1 MEKNTFEW
9 WSKQWLVVFDEGW
22 PLRAEYLRI
31 VMAHSSSSYHWN
43 NIAVRVRTLLTFP
56 LQLSN
61 ENGLTLVG
69 VLLVFYACTF
79 STACLSCQKCAVKCF
94 QQAAVSGQFVDV
106 RKAPCTDSC
115 MLHQPAVCCILC
127 IASIHSSL
135 PGALLASFRIVRERC
150 ETFEFLCKAI
160 GSNGHGI
167 YGKAILSAKRGSKIP
182 LALPL
187 CF

>member
-1 MEKNTFEW
+1 MWVDGCKCRLYVSYFHSMLARPRPLTFCYLETWKKNTFEW

-31 VMAHSSSSYHWN
+31 VMAHSSPSYHWN

-69 VLLVFYACTF
+69 VLLVFYACCTF

-106 RKAPCTDSC
+106 RKAPCPDSC
-115 MLHQPAVCCILC
+115 MLQ
-127 IASIHSSL
+127 
-135 PGALLASFRIVRERC
+135 
-150 ETFEFLCKAI
+150 
-160 GSNGHGI
+160 
-167 YGKAILSAKRGSKIP
+167 
-182 LALPL
+182 
-187 CF
+187 